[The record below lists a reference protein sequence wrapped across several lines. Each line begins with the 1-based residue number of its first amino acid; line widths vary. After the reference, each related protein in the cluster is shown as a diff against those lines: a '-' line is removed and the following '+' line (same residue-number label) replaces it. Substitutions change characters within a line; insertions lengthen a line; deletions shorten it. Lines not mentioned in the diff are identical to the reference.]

1 MRLTYLRR
9 LVPKLR
15 TFLKYNSNLAQSQT
29 SRLPQLNLLAPSKQL
44 SASRHAFYRKPLKN
58 IFKAYKAVNTIFH
71 LFVKI
76 CLDFD
81 KSSEDAGVT
90 VFQGKPSLF
99 PVLLHLARR
108 QGLPAS
114 LGSLQGTIRSPT
126 SLHLA
131 FFRGVIWDFE
141 N

>member
-9 LVPKLR
+9 AAPKLR
-15 TFLKYNSNLAQSQT
+15 TFSKYNSNLAQSQT
-29 SRLPQLNLLAPSKQL
+29 SRL
-44 SASRHAFYRKPLKN
+44 
-58 IFKAYKAVNTIFH
+58 
-71 LFVKI
+71 
-76 CLDFD
+76 DFD
-81 KSSEDAGVT
+81 FEKSSEDAGVT

-99 PVLLHLARR
+99 PVVLHLARR

-114 LGSLQGTIRSPT
+114 LGSLQGTIRSAT